1 MPSLDI
7 KDYVNLHVKNSH
19 KLDTGVYEWTV
30 PHGYY
35 SNKRSSVCTV
45 HVVAASVRTE
55 AAHDGGL
62 FISYETG
69 AFNTVSA
76 ATAHHHDSP
85 ILSHLSPHGRS
96 NPSVFDTEVPQCKL
110 QVAARPEKIKL
121 NFADTRDHLVKAVQ
135 GGMVTLC
142 FEYYDSADTAE
153 QFHEQ
158 FVRTL

>member
-7 KDYVNLHVKNSH
+7 KDYVNLHVKESR
-19 KLDTGVYEWTV
+19 KLSTGVYEWTV

-45 HVVAASVRTE
+45 HIVASSVRTFQ
-55 AAHDGGL
+55 AHDGGL

-69 AFNTVSA
+69 AFNTISA
-76 ATAHHHDSP
+76 GNSHHTDNP
-85 ILSHLSPHGRS
+85 ILSHVTPHGRS
-96 NPSVFDTEVPQCKL
+96 NPSSFDTDVPQCKL
-110 QVAARPEKIKL
+110 LVAARPEKIKL
-121 NFADTRDHLVKAVQ
+121 KFADTKEHGVKEL
-135 GGMVTLC
+135 GGGVITLC
-142 FEYYDSADTAE
+142 YEYYDSVDTAE